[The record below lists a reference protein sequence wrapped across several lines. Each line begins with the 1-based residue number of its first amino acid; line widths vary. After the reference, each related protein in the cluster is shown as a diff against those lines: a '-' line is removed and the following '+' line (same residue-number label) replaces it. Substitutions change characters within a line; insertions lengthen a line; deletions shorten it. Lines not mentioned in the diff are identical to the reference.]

1 MRIVVHLIAPSAD
14 QGALAAAVATLSAVR
29 PAGTTHP
36 HDDGRRVSWSIE
48 VARDEHGWEL
58 EVNRLIAELGEV
70 LQPAVAA
77 GNGVEIEVEIG
88 RADRAQMNSHVGLAC
103 PPELLTRLGAWGI
116 ELAVTS
122 DRL

>member
-1 MRIVVHLIAPSAD
+1 MRIVVHLIAQSAD
-14 QGALAAAVATLSAVR
+14 LAAVVATLSAGR

-36 HDDGRRVSWSIE
+36 HDDGRRVSWSVD
-48 VARDEHGWEL
+48 VARDEQGWEL
-58 EVNRLIAELGEV
+58 EVNRLVAELGEA

-77 GNGVEIEVEIG
+77 GNVVELEVEIG
-88 RADRAQMNSHVGLAC
+88 RANRAQMNSHVGLAF
-103 PPELLTRLGAWGI
+103 PPDLLARLSAWGI